1 MIYVNARFLT
11 QPLTGVQRYAFE
23 ISMQMKKLNSDIV
36 FLSPKNILH
45 HEWAKSL
52 GAITI
57 GLFSGHLW
65 EQFDLSLYL
74 LRHKNSILFSP
85 CNTGPCLIRN
95 QVLTL
100 HDIAFKLFPEQNS
113 FWFSSFYNRLIP
125 SLLKTVRHIFTV
137 SETSKQ
143 QIMENYFLPESMIS
157 ISYNGIGEGFLPER
171 NKPVSSTEKEKI
183 VLCVGSLSKRK
194 NVDLLSKAFMKSNLP
209 ALGYTL
215 ILAGNESSIHQ
226 SVGIPKDVQI
236 IVKRDLKDTDLIDL
250 YRKAEISVCLSSY
263 EGFGIPIMESLFF
276 FCKVLCA
283 DIPVFRELYTG
294 YVSFANISREEFV
307 IDALNKIPQTNLM
320 DDIKFIEL
328 LTKYNYHSSAK
339 HILQQLQS

>member
-1 MIYVNARFLT
+1 
-11 QPLTGVQRYAFE
+11 
-23 ISMQMKKLNSDIV
+23 
-36 FLSPKNILH
+36 
-45 HEWAKSL
+45 
-52 GAITI
+52 
-57 GLFSGHLW
+57 
-65 EQFDLSLYL
+65 
-74 LRHKNSILFSP
+74 
-85 CNTGPCLIRN
+85 
-95 QVLTL
+95 
-100 HDIAFKLFPEQNS
+100 
-113 FWFSSFYNRLIP
+113 
-125 SLLKTVRHIFTV
+125 
-137 SETSKQ
+137 
-143 QIMENYFLPESMIS
+143 
-157 ISYNGIGEGFLPER
+157 
-171 NKPVSSTEKEKI
+171 
-183 VLCVGSLSKRK
+183 
-194 NVDLLSKAFMKSNLP
+194 MKSNLP